1 MKMED
6 IYKQQNTTQPDTYE
20 ASMARNQLLKIGKY
34 STKIYKL
41 LNDDQEMESW
51 VAKKID
57 LATDYVKTVY
67 GYTVGQKAGHY
78 NEGDSLMGIKDPV
91 IVVSDP
97 NGKHL
102 DKLKMSVAAQ
112 KYKFDPKVIR
122 PQFQHQ
128 DKVKWNG
135 MTLMAPISGQPMN
148 ADINED
154 AGEGHMSKSQLYTAT
169 KHSIELLEMI
179 KPGDDLEAWVQ
190 TKLNLSADYLQ
201 AVYHYEDYQN
211 LNPYREDLGDK
222 HTAHAQIVQKNIDE
236 ILEIKTPIDDV
247 ETKSGMFNILKK
259 RVHEFEKK
267 YTREQKQNEDNMGF
281 SDKEIKMAYGVLNN
295 PKYKGGN
302 MTGAVKVIN
311 KIAPGLADHPSVAK
325 ALQRTNEGDGR
336 KKGIHGKGHPM
347 RKKQQAAIH
356 ANEYADVKPRD
367 AKHYKELSK
376 SLQDL
381 QADPNTSKDPEL
393 KKEIMRRMSTL
404 RANKPTTE
412 NYMPPIGAG
421 SKIGKAQAILS
432 YGKQL
437 ADTVLSGDMDK
448 AKVQAD
454 VYNGNYQDAYD
465 GLGTALNPQESLDE
479 GLKDWAKNLVA
490 AGVVVAGLAG
500 VGSINDA
507 MNNSVPVV
515 QAMNTAYE
523 MANNAGHTD
532 LAKQIEKDIQGVKL
546 RLDTGKDLNQVKYMQ
561 DKYAK
566 FMSVEAN

>member
-20 ASMARNQLLKIGKY
+20 ASMARNQLFKIGKY

-57 LATDYVKTVY
+57 LATDYVKTVH
-67 GYTVGQKAGHY
+67 GYTAGQKAGHY
-78 NEGDSLMGIKDPV
+78 NE
-91 IVVSDP
+91 
-97 NGKHL
+97 
-102 DKLKMSVAAQ
+102 
-112 KYKFDPKVIR
+112 
-122 PQFQHQ
+122 
-128 DKVKWNG
+128 
-135 MTLMAPISGQPMN
+135 

-236 ILEIKTPIDDV
+236 ILEIETPIDDV

-302 MTGAVKVIN
+302 MTGAVEVIN
-311 KIAPGLADHPSVAK
+311 KIAPGLADHPGVAK

-367 AKHYKELSK
+367 MKHYKELSK

-381 QADPNTSKDPEL
+381 QADPNTSKDPVL

-412 NYMPPIGAG
+412 NYMPPVGAG

-454 VYNGNYQDAYD
+454 VYNGYYQDAYD

-490 AGVVVAGLAG
+490 AGVIVAGLAG

-507 MNNSVPVV
+507 MNNSIPVV

-566 FMSVEAN
+566 FMPVEAN